1 MRHGVKKKKLGRRPE
16 HREAMLAN
24 MAASLLAHRRIT
36 TTLPKAKAVMPF
48 VDKLATLARRGDL
61 SARRL
66 AAARLRDPQA
76 LKTLFDEHAKHWS
89 DRTSGFTRWA
99 RLGPRKGDGAEMAV
113 VELLVPAAATET
125 GKEGK
130 AGKASKASKSAE
142 AKSKSAGKKTA
153 RSSKPK
159 AKKAAA

>member
-24 MAASLLAHRRIT
+24 MAASLFAHRRIT

-48 VDKLATLARRGDL
+48 VDKLATLARKGDL

-66 AAARLRDPQA
+66 AASRLRDPKA

-89 DRTSGFTRWA
+89 DRNSGFTRWA

-113 VELLVPAAATET
+113 VELLVPASVAET

-130 AGKASKASKSAE
+130 EGKSAK
-142 AKSKSAGKKTA
+142 AKGKSAGKKPA
-153 RSSKPK
+153 RAGKPK